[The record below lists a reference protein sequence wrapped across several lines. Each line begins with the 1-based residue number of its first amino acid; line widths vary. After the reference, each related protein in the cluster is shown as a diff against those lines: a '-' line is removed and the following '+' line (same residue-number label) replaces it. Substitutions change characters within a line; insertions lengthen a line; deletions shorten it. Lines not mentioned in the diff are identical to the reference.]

1 MFTTTNINV
10 LVYFLQNQ
18 LLRGIIRINRQYY
31 HFMISNYHPA
41 SGAIHF
47 STIYLPNLLKFP

>member
-1 MFTTTNINV
+1 MFTNKYKC

-47 STIYLPNLLKFP
+47 SRYFPNLLKFP